1 MCIQFFRPS
10 ATGRMEFSARLVSKE
25 KLTLAEYN
33 ALADV
38 PPELEWLANIT
49 NQKTRRAYKVDV
61 AEFMVFTG
69 LPDHTAL
76 RIVARACYR
85 LAQGDGGAPARYR
98 KHPAQAFG
106 VVIIV

>member
-1 MCIQFFRPS
+1 M
-10 ATGRMEFSARLVSKE
+10 GDLVPISKE

-33 ALADV
+33 ALANV

-61 AEFMVFTG
+61 AEFMAFTG

-76 RIVARACYR
+76 RTVARAHVIAWR
-85 LAQGDGGAPARYR
+85 KDMDARNLAPSS
-98 KHPAQAFG
+98 
-106 VVIIV
+106 I